1 MTIHISAYI
10 RSIKLIPMKGIF
22 LSSLLIFLF
31 SCTNHSQQKQGVQL
45 VSVQAFSEALNTT
58 PNATII
64 DVRTPEE
71 FQGGHLKDAV
81 NFNILGADFQ
91 SQVSKLDKTQPVFVY
106 CKVGGR
112 SADAVEKMKGMGF
125 TTIYD
130 MKGGYMAWSSA
141 GMETTQA
148 ERIQEEKFTQAD
160 FDKLLASGAP
170 ILIDYYAPWCGPCKK
185 MEPILNKLS
194 AEYEGKVQIMRINV
208 DEASGV
214 VKSQKID
221 NIPVV
226 SCFKNGQE
234 VKRVNGFQDEA
245 AMRLMIDEMLK

>member
-1 MTIHISAYI
+1 MK
-10 RSIKLIPMKGIF
+10 SIL
-22 LSSLLIFLF
+22 LSTLLLLFF

-45 VSVQAFSEALNTT
+45 VSVQAFSEVLKAT
-58 PNATII
+58 PNATIV

-81 NFNILGADFQ
+81 NFNVLGPEFQ

-141 GMETTQA
+141 GMETTKA

-160 FDKLLASGAP
+160 FEKLISSGTP

-185 MEPILNKLS
+185 MEPILQALTTEFAGK
-194 AEYEGKVQIMRINV
+194 AEIVRINV
-208 DEASGV
+208 DEAATL
-214 VKSQKID
+214 VKAQKID

-226 SCFKNGQE
+226 STFKNGQE
-234 VKRVNGFQDEA
+234 IKRVNGFQDET
-245 AMRLMIDEMLK
+245 AMRSMIEELLK

>member
-1 MTIHISAYI
+1 M
-10 RSIKLIPMKGIF
+10 
-22 LSSLLIFLF
+22 
-31 SCTNHSQQKQGVQL
+31 
-45 VSVQAFSEALNTT
+45 SVQAFAEALKST

-81 NFNILGADFQ
+81 NFNVLGPDFQ
-91 SQVSKLDKTQPVFVY
+91 AQVAKLDKSQPVFVY

-112 SADAVEKMKGMGF
+112 SADAVEKMKSMGF

-141 GMETTQA
+141 GMESTKA
-148 ERIQEEKFTQAD
+148 ERIQEEKFTVAD
-160 FDKLLASGAP
+160 FEKLIAGGTP
-170 ILIDYYAPWCGPCKK
+170 VLIDYYAPWCGPCKK

-194 AEYEGKVQIMRINV
+194 SEFAGKVEIVRINV
-208 DEASGV
+208 DEAANL

-221 NIPVV
+221 NIPVI
-226 SCFKNGQE
+226 STFKNGQE
-234 VKRVNGFQDEA
+234 IKRVNGFQDEA
-245 AMRLMIDEMLK
+245 AMRSLIEELLR